1 VQNLD
6 AYTVHLTRSALSYF
20 AQTLVRTAM
29 LLYHIQYVGLTPLQ
43 LVLVG
48 TTLETTVFLCEIP
61 TGIIADVYS
70 RRLSVILG
78 TFLMGSAYL
87 VAGVFPTFAVLL
99 LSNVL
104 WGLGYTCTSGA
115 YEAWLV
121 DELGPARA
129 GEAFLR
135 AGQVA
140 RAGAIVAIPVSAGLG
155 SHHLALPI
163 LVGAVVV
170 LLTGGFLLLWMPE
183 HGFSPTPA
191 AQRTTWQTF
200 GATCISGLRVLCEQ
214 PALGRILAVGVFY
227 GLFSEAWDRLWQ
239 LHLLQTIG
247 MPQWPSMPPIV
258 WFSMLAIGEMSLGIV
273 AAEVVRRRLNLHSS
287 TAMRRG
293 LFWMTAMMVAGLVV
307 YGVTTSLLVALLAFF
322 AFTSA
327 RGLTEPVYRTWA
339 NMHIDSRVR
348 ATVLSM
354 QSQTDA
360 IGQIVGGPPLGA
372 LGERRLPLAFLASA
386 VLLTPALWLLRCTQ
400 RPQPDDTTSVPRG
413 GQR

>member
-1 VQNLD
+1 MQKLN
-6 AYTVHLTRSALSYF
+6 AYTVHLTRAALYHF
-20 AQTLVRTAM
+20 AHTLVWTAM
-29 LLYHIQYVGLTPLQ
+29 LLYQIQYVGLTPLQ

-48 TTLETTVFLCEIP
+48 TTLEATVFLCEIP

-78 TFLMGSAYL
+78 MFLMGIAYL

-104 WGLGYTCTSGA
+104 WGMGYTCTSGA

-121 DELGPARA
+121 DELGQARA
-129 GEAFLR
+129 GNAFVR

-140 RAGAIVAIPVSAGLG
+140 RAVAIIAILVSAGLG

-163 LVGAVVV
+163 LAGAVVV
-170 LLTGGFLLLWMPE
+170 LLTGGVLLLWMPE

-191 AQRTTWQTF
+191 TERTTWQTF
-200 GATCISGLRVLCEQ
+200 GDTFSSGLRVIRGQ
-214 PALGRILAVGVFY
+214 PALGRLLAVGVFY

-239 LHLLQTIG
+239 IHLLQTIG
-247 MPQWPSMPPIV
+247 LPQWLSVQPIV
-258 WFSMLAIGEMSLGIV
+258 WFSIIAMVQMGLGIV
-273 AAEVVRRRLNLHSS
+273 AGEVVRRRLNLHSG

-293 LFWMTAMMVAGLVV
+293 LFWLTATMVAGLVV
-307 YGVTTSLLVALLAFF
+307 YGVTTNFLVALLAFF
-322 AFTSA
+322 AFTIA
-327 RGLTEPVYRTWA
+327 RGLTGPVYSTWS
-339 NMHIDSRVR
+339 NLHIDSRVR

-360 IGQIVGGPPLGA
+360 IGQMVGGPPLGA
-372 LGERRLPLAFLASA
+372 LGERRLSLAFLASA
-386 VLLTPALWLLRCTQ
+386 AMLSPALWLLR
-400 RPQPDDTTSVPRG
+400 RAERAQPGEKTDAGVAADA
-413 GQR
+413 

>member
-1 VQNLD
+1 
-6 AYTVHLTRSALSYF
+6 
-20 AQTLVRTAM
+20 
-29 LLYHIQYVGLTPLQ
+29 VGLTPLQ

-48 TTLETTVFLCEIP
+48 TTLEATIFFCEIP
-61 TGIIADVYS
+61 TGIIADIYS

-78 TFLMGSAYL
+78 VFMIGIAYL
-87 VAGVFPTFAVLL
+87 VAAVFPTFALLL

-104 WGLGYTCTSGA
+104 WGMGYTCTSGA
-115 YEAWLV
+115 YEAWMV
-121 DELGPARA
+121 DELGQARA
-129 GEAFLR
+129 GDAFVR

-140 RAGAIVAIPVSAGLG
+140 RAVAIVAIPVSAGLG

-163 LVGAVVV
+163 LAGAVVV

-183 HGFSPTPA
+183 HRFSPTPA
-191 AQRTTWQTF
+191 AERATWQTF
-200 GATCISGLRVLCEQ
+200 GDTLISGLRVIRGQ

-247 MPQWPSMPPIV
+247 LPQWLSVQPIV
-258 WFSMLAIGEMSLGIV
+258 WFSIIAMVEMGVGIV
-273 AAEVVRRRLNLHSS
+273 AGEVMRRRLNLHSS

-293 LFWMTAMMVAGLVV
+293 LFWMTATMVASLVV
-307 YGVTTSLLVALLAFF
+307 YGVTTNFLVAMLAFF

-327 RGLTEPVYRTWA
+327 RGLTEPVYSTWS
-339 NMHIDSRVR
+339 NMHIDSSVR

-386 VLLTPALWLLRCTQ
+386 AILSPALWLLRCTEPSQ
-400 RPQPDDTTSVPRG
+400 LSEQTSVPRI
-413 GQR
+413 

>member
-1 VQNLD
+1 MQQMD
-6 AYTVHLTRSALSYF
+6 AYTVHLTRSALFYF
-20 AQTLVRTAM
+20 AHTLVRTAM
-29 LLYHIQYVGLTPLQ
+29 LLYQIQYVGLTPLQ

-48 TTLETTVFLCEIP
+48 TTLEATVFLCEIP
-61 TGIIADVYS
+61 TGIVADVYS

-78 TFLMGSAYL
+78 VFLIGVAYL
-87 VAGVFPTFAVLL
+87 VAAVFPAFAVLL
-99 LSNVL
+99 LANVL
-104 WGLGYTCTSGA
+104 WGIGYTCTSGA

-121 DELGPARA
+121 DELGQARA
-129 GEAFLR
+129 GDAFVR

-140 RAGAIVAIPVSAGLG
+140 RAVAIVAIPVSAGLG
-155 SHHLALPI
+155 SYHLALPI
-163 LVGAVVV
+163 LAGAVVV

-191 AQRTTWQTF
+191 AERTTWQTF
-200 GATCISGLRVLCEQ
+200 GATFISGLRVIRRQ
-214 PALGRILAVGVFY
+214 PALGRLLAVGVFY

-239 LHLLQTIG
+239 IHLLQTIG
-247 MPQWPSMPPIV
+247 LPRWLSVPPIV
-258 WFSMLAIGEMSLGIV
+258 WFSMIAMVEMGLGIV
-273 AAEVVRRRLNLHSS
+273 AGEVMRRRLNLHSG
-287 TAMRRG
+287 TAMQRG
-293 LFWMTAMMVAGLVV
+293 LFWMTATMVASLVV
-307 YGVTTSLLVALLAFF
+307 YGVTTNFLVAMLAFF

-327 RGLTEPVYRTWA
+327 RGLTEPVYGTWA

-386 VLLTPALWLLRCTQ
+386 AILSPALWLLRCTA
-400 RPQPDDTTSVPRG
+400 RSQPGEKTSVR
-413 GQR
+413 RLE